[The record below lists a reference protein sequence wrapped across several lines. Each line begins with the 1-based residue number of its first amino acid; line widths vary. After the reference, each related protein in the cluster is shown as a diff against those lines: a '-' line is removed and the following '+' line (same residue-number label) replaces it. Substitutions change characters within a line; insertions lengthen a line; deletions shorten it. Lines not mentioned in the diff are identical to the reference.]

1 MELKLRRIA
10 EVLSR
15 QSKSKIML
23 GGLSL
28 TILVS
33 PISAIGQTGSE
44 SQETPAQLE
53 SKEEIVVT
61 GIRASLES
69 ALAEKRNSDNL
80 IEVIEAVDIGK
91 LPDQNLAEV
100 LENITGIQITR
111 TSGVGTGVQIRGTDA
126 NRVEF
131 NGVSTIGSSGER
143 SGIDFEDVNA
153 SIISSVEVIK
163 SPEAKTIEG
172 SVGGTVNLKT
182 IRPLDLK
189 ETLGSIRIQGE
200 DSSLSEESI
209 QPRISGSFGDVW
221 DTSIGRVGL
230 VISGS
235 YTEQEAVS
243 FRPRADAD
251 NLFTTSNIDVTSP
264 GVIASAEILGTTP
277 AGVVAQT
284 PDEFLGVQFLT
295 QEQENDSFETTNIS
309 ATLQWAPN
317 DNLTFGLDYILNDQ
331 ERSRRQYRLQA
342 SGVSGSL
349 DTNIPLDFESVDF
362 GNVLFPDADDLD
374 VVGNLAIGVV
384 PSDLTSGPGG
394 EFFRAT
400 RGLIIPSLADDPDD
414 PNLRSQTETN
424 SRFTKSEIIV
434 LGGEWQDDR
443 WTIGAELALTDSDTT
458 EPTLNTT
465 LNFLNPNCVGGIGA
479 SNDNCVPFIYDLN
492 DGLSFDVLTVDR
504 VADLNEEFGLNLD
517 PAALSAPTDADF
529 SNPANYALEAL
540 EESNDSTN
548 NSEDAFRLDF
558 SYNFADTGITSVDFG
573 YRYSKTEASFTSFSD
588 SFGLGALA
596 DSPLASEFSGVV
608 VEGADNFGSADG
620 RELFIDTFLQVDPD
634 ASQSEILAA
643 LDAAGAQ
650 ITEPEVD
657 PLNSYEAEETTD
669 SLYAQLNFE
678 SGIFRGN
685 FGVRY
690 VDTDFTQTSAS
701 GFNPVTGVNFLETT
715 SNSYDFLLPRI
726 NLAAQVTEDVVIRF
740 GFGSDIRRP
749 DFDDLTTALD
759 FDDSE
764 NAVVEFGNPDLIP
777 EEVDSLDLAVE
788 WYFAPQAVASI
799 GYFRKERTDVFGTF
813 TDGAALS
820 PSTVATSGFERET
833 DPLCPGGGIFNAE
846 IEPNVLGD
854 PNVNGLCADRT
865 EPSNDSGT
873 TTQTGFEL
881 AFQYD
886 LSHHEEAL
894 GWASGFGVIANY
906 TTQRFSGGEILD
918 VTSGRGQNVIGLA
931 ALPRG
936 LLDFSEEAYNITLY
950 YEKYG
955 LSARARY
962 TWRDEFRTTDFGGG
976 ANESGSSTF
985 SFPVITEDRGQ
996 LNLSINYDVPDQ
1008 FNIGVEVVN
1017 ATEEGIV
1024 QRCVS
1029 SSGPVCFEGLP
1040 DRRIT
1045 FGGSYRF

>member
-1 MELKLRRIA
+1 MELKMRRIA
-10 EVLSR
+10 EVISSESR
-15 QSKSKIML
+15 KKLML
-23 GGLSL
+23 GSLSL
-28 TILVS
+28 TILAN
-33 PISAIGQTGSE
+33 PIGAIGQTSPESE
-44 SQETPAQLE
+44 KAPSAQLE
-53 SKEEIVVT
+53 PKEEIVVT
-61 GIRASLES
+61 GIRASLEN

-80 IEVIEAVDIGK
+80 IEVIEAIDIGK

-111 TSGVGTGVQIRGTDA
+111 TAGVGTGVQIRGTDA

-200 DSSLSEESI
+200 DSSLSEDGI

-251 NLFTTSNIDVTSP
+251 NLFTTSGIDITSP
-264 GVIASAEILGTTP
+264 GAVASAEILGTTP
-277 AGVVAQT
+277 AALLAQT

-331 ERSRRQYRLQA
+331 ERSRSQYRLQA

-349 DTNIPLDFESVDF
+349 DTNIPLEFESVDL
-362 GNVLFPDADDLD
+362 GDVLFPGADDLD
-374 VVGNLAIGVV
+374 VVGNLA
-384 PSDLTSGPGG
+384 
-394 EFFRAT
+394 
-400 RGLIIPSLADDPDD
+400 
-414 PNLRSQTETN
+414 
-424 SRFTKSEIIV
+424 
-434 LGGEWQDDR
+434 
-443 WTIGAELALTDSDTT
+443 TIGAELALTDSDTT

-465 LNFLNPNCVGGIGA
+465 LNFLNPNCVGGIGTG
-479 SNDNCVPFIYDLN
+479 NDNCVPFIYDLN
-492 DGLSFDVLTVDR
+492 DGLSFDVLTADR

-517 PAALSAPTDADF
+517 PDALSAPTDADF
-529 SNPANYALEAL
+529 RNPANYAFEAL

-596 DSPLASEFSGVV
+596 DSPLASEFSNVII
-608 VEGADNFGSADG
+608 EGADNFGSADG

-643 LDAAGAQ
+643 LDAAGART
-650 ITEPEVD
+650 TEPEVD

-685 FGVRY
+685 FGLRY

-701 GFNPVTGVNFLETT
+701 GFDPITGVNFLETT
-715 SNSYDFLLPRI
+715 RNSYDFLLPRI

-749 DFDDLTTALD
+749 DFDELTTALD

-886 LSHHEEAL
+886 LSHHEDAL

-955 LSARARY
+955 LS
-962 TWRDEFRTTDFGGG
+962 EDFGGG

-996 LNLSINYDVPDQ
+996 LNLSVNYDVTDQ

-1029 SSGPVCFEGLP
+1029 STGPICFEGLP